1 MTDKKNHM
9 GGQCSTY
16 GGGEAYK
23 GFGWR
28 NLMEREHL
36 EAVDGKKILR

>member
-1 MTDKKNHM
+1 M
-9 GGQCSTY
+9 GRQFSTY

-23 GFGWR
+23 RFWWG

-36 EAVDGKKILR
+36 EGVDGKIILR